1 MNVEIRAEVNITP
14 LIKLEGS
21 FASIA
26 RVPSHPA
33 IEDMFTQWASR
44 YSAFVKRRFNEFGRG
59 GGDWAPLAL
68 STVRGRRRG
77 KQNTFSKASGSR
89 SQRSF
94 VARDTKRGLLVA
106 SPGAY
111 QILRDTGSLLGAL
124 TIGARGNLT
133 RRGPGT
139 ITFGIEGGST
149 GNGPT
154 LGQIAKWHDQG
165 AGRLPQRRI
174 LVPPNQQTARGMAND
189 AKTAAAKIVAEIQ
202 RSV

>member
-1 MNVEIRAEVNITP
+1 MNVSITAEVNITP
-14 LIKLEGS
+14 LLKLEGS

-26 RVPSHPA
+26 RVPAHPA
-33 IEDMFTQWASR
+33 VEDMFTQWATR
-44 YSAFVKRRFNEFGRG
+44 YSAFVRRRFNDFGRG

-68 STVRGRRRG
+68 STVRARKKG
-77 KQNTFSKASGSR
+77 KRNTSSKAGGAR

-111 QILRDTGSLLGAL
+111 QILRNTGSLFGAL

-133 RRGPGT
+133 QRGPGT

-149 GNGPT
+149 GTGPT

-174 LVPPNQQTARGMAND
+174 LVPPNQQTVRGMAND
-189 AKTAAAKIVAEIQ
+189 AKTAATKIIAEIQ